1 MEDPQSQSPDAAE
14 VRAVLASLLR
24 PYRAA
29 ILAGL
34 AVVGTGGTQLWH
46 VSDVDGSGHKHEL
59 QQDANDLELRKQI
72 VALQAEAKSCR
83 DGRID
88 IIQMSIDHRALLTA
102 NQLELMPKKK
112 RDRARANFEAQ
123 RKAALALLVGTRKE

>member
-1 MEDPQSQSPDAAE
+1 MEDPQSPDAAE
-14 VRAVLASLLR
+14 VKAVLSSLLR

-34 AVVGTGGTQLWH
+34 ALAGTGGTQLWQ
-46 VSDVDGSGHKHEL
+46 VSDVDGSENAHEL
-59 QQDANDLELRKQI
+59 QQDANLLELRKQI
-72 VALQAEAKSCR
+72 VELQAEAKSCR

-88 IIQMSIDHRALLTA
+88 IIQMSIDRRALLTA
-102 NQLELMPKKK
+102 NLLELMPKKK
-112 RDRARANFEAQ
+112 RDRARANFDAQ